1 MPKKI
6 QATTF
11 VTDSAR
17 TLSELQIACEQAQ
30 LPTTGTEGEL
40 RIRLIDYLEPFTDQD
55 EIVCLNP
62 ASTVHDAKEQH
73 QLDG

>member
-11 VTDSAR
+11 VSDTAR
-17 TLSELQIACEQAQ
+17 TLAELQIACEQAE
-30 LPTTGTEGEL
+30 LPTTGTEIEL
-40 RIRLIDYLEPFTDQD
+40 RIRLMQYLDGFTDQD

-62 ASTVHDAKEQH
+62 EPHIHDAKEQH

>member
-11 VTDSAR
+11 VSDSAR
-17 TLSELQIACEQAQ
+17 TLAQLRIACEQAQ
-30 LPTTGTEGEL
+30 LPTTGSEIEL
-40 RIRLIDYLEPFTDQD
+40 RIRLMQYLDAFTDQD

-62 ASTVHDAKEQH
+62 NIPVGEAKEQH
-73 QLDG
+73 QFDD

>member
-1 MPKKI
+1 MPRKI

-11 VTDSAR
+11 VNDSAR
-17 TLSELQIACEQAQ
+17 TLAELQIACEQAQ
-30 LPTTGTEGEL
+30 LPTTGTEIEL
-40 RIRLIDYLEPFTDQD
+40 RIRLMHYLDGFTDQD

-62 ASTVHDAKEQH
+62 EPPVHDAKEQR